1 MAVKT
6 SSPRSP
12 KPFLPP
18 DESMWEKYSPHF
30 EFPLASATSLFL
42 HGTIIGMI
50 AIGGMAFFWAAREE
64 AAKPPRMDVVMLEG
78 GGTGFEGLGGVAG
91 SPGAP
96 DAGQKQRTEN
106 IGPDTPDQP
115 EPTPQPRAFKDT
127 APELDVPF
135 IDDGMTPVDSVAFV
149 ELAKA
154 AKDAD
159 DDMRKAMELPKSP
172 PSTGKVAK
180 SVGTPGTGNPR
191 GKNGLGGPGDGPGK
205 GNKKGP
211 GTGTGGFG
219 GRLATKQEIYAMRWH
234 FDLGGDAKEHARK
247 LTALGVT
254 LALPDGKGGFFVI
267 TDLKRRPVEMK
278 KESLVAYKDA
288 VKWYNTKNDSV
299 QLLARELQLNFVPQY
314 VVLLLPKDREEKMAA
329 EEARFAEANRR
340 ELRSITMT
348 RFDFELRNGGYDP
361 KVLQQR

>member
-1 MAVKT
+1 MAAKT

-78 GGTGFEGLGGVAG
+78 GGTGLEGLSGEQG

-96 DAGQKQRTEN
+96 DAGQKNRTEN
-106 IGPDTPDQP
+106 IGPDTPEQP
-115 EPTPQPRAFKDT
+115 ERAPQPRTFKDT
-127 APELDVPF
+127 LPELGLPV
-135 IDDGMTPVDSVAFV
+135 IDDGQTPLNS
-149 ELAKA
+149 ELSIELEKI

-159 DDMRKAMELPKSP
+159 EQVKKAMDIPKAP
-172 PSTGKVAK
+172 PSTGKEVK
-180 SVGTPGTGNPR
+180 KVGAPGTGNPK
-191 GKNGLGGPGDGPGK
+191 GKGGLGGSGDGPGIGK
-205 GNKKGP
+205 KKGP
-211 GTGTGGFG
+211 GTGQGGLG

-267 TDLKRRPVEMK
+267 TDLNRRPVKME

-288 VKWYNTKNDSV
+288 VKWYNTKRDSV
-299 QLLARELQLNFVPQY
+299 QSLARELQLNFVPEY

-329 EEARFAEANRR
+329 EEARFAEAKGRD
-340 ELRSITMT
+340 LRAITMT
-348 RFDFELRNGGYDP
+348 RFDFELRNGSYDP